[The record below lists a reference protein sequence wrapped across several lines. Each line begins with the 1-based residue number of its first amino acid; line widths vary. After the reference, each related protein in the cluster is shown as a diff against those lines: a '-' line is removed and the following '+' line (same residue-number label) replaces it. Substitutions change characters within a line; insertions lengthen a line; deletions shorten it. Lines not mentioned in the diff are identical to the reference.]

1 MVFMLKLDK
10 NDGKWWCFFDG
21 KILRLLIKIV
31 KMVDNEIGLSS
42 GVGVGSGLVDK
53 MIVIVEVV

>member
-1 MVFMLKLDK
+1 
-10 NDGKWWCFFDG
+10 
-21 KILRLLIKIV
+21 
-31 KMVDNEIGLSS
+31 MVDNEIGLSS